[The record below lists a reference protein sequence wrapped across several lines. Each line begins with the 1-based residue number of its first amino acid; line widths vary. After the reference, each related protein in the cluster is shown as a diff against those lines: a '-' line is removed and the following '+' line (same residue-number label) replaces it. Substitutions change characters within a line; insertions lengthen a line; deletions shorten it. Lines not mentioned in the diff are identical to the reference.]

1 MNGNTGHSNSME
13 TKYKILIS
21 DVGSYAEDSLIKLMW
36 VVFTH
41 RLLHL
46 IKGEGF
52 RD

>member
-1 MNGNTGHSNSME
+1 MSGSIGHSNSME